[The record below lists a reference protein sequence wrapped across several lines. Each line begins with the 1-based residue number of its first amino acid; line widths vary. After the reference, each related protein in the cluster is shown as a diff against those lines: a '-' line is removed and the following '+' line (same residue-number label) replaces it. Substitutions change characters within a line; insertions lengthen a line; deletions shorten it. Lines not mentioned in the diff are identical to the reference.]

1 MLRTMF
7 RTALLATLALGLG
20 ACAHW
25 PHEADHPQQT
35 SAKDC
40 TPTGSKISRQDCAI
54 SVPSA
59 SGSGEDLDHAKQQ
72 SGGAPAPKGPGK

>member
-40 TPTGSKISRQDCAI
+40 TPTGSKISRQGCAI
-54 SVPSA
+54 SVPAAAA
-59 SGSGEDLDHAKQQ
+59 SGEELDRAKQQ
-72 SGGAPAPKGPGK
+72 SGSATAPKAPGQ